1 MTSRGELRSLSRS
14 SVGYF
19 ARVGAAVALAVLLRG
34 VAEAVCGDGNLEG
47 GEGCDDGN
55 TVDGDC
61 CSSTCTFE
69 SNGSP
74 CSGTT
79 LCRQSGQ
86 CDGSGTC
93 EAVPR
98 GGCRTA
104 VKSSLKMKD
113 NNGNDAMD
121 KMRWKWSHGEAT
133 SLQEFGVPT
142 GTTNYALCIYAA
154 GDLISEAEIAAN
166 PYLWLPTSD
175 GYKYKDPGE
184 TSDGIRK
191 VRLEAGEASEAKASV
206 QGKGE
211 NLPDPMLNLPL
222 PVTVQLVNTENLC
235 LGAVYDMAD
244 VEINNPARFKA
255 TAINK

>member
-1 MTSRGELRSLSRS
+1 
-14 SVGYF
+14 
-19 ARVGAAVALAVLLRG
+19 
-34 VAEAVCGDGNLEG
+34 
-47 GEGCDDGN
+47 
-55 TVDGDC
+55 
-61 CSSTCTFE
+61 
-69 SNGSP
+69 
-74 CSGTT
+74 
-79 LCRQSGQ
+79 
-86 CDGSGTC
+86 
-93 EAVPR
+93 
-98 GGCRTA
+98 
-104 VKSSLKMKD
+104 MKD
-113 NNGNDAMD
+113 NNRKDAMD

-154 GDLISEAEIAAN
+154 GALISDAEIAAS
-166 PYLWLPTSD
+166 PYFWVPTSK

-191 VRLEAGEASEAKASV
+191 VGLEAGAASEAKASV

-211 NLPDPMLNLPL
+211 NLPDPVLNLPL
-222 PVTVQLVNTENLC
+222 PVTVQLVNTENIC